1 MQKKT
6 AKKTQM
12 LQTVDLP
19 KTISDHHNH
28 RSNHLDSWSVSE
40 KKSFLF
46 RASGISQTSWL
57 GCSKVLKSTIGCKE
71 RDVFWKETKTSD
83 AQAFNV
89 ISVLTNVTKTKDK

>member
-12 LQTVDLP
+12 LQIVDLP

-28 RSNHLDSWSVSE
+28 RSNHLDSRSVSE

-46 RASGISQTSWL
+46 RASGISQE
-57 GCSKVLKSTIGCKE
+57 GMFQYQSKFHDL
-71 RDVFWKETKTSD
+71 R
-83 AQAFNV
+83 
-89 ISVLTNVTKTKDK
+89 